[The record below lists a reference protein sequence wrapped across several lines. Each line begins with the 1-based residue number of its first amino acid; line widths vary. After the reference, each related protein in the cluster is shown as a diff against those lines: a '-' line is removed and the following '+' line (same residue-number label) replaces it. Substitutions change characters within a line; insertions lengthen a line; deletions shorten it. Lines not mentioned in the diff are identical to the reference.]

1 MATKHPSGSNTNRSA
16 TGFRPTFV
24 GPLRVKFASYLMAL
38 AALLAALVACG
49 ADETPT
55 EQLVAATATPQQIA
69 AEQATEV
76 SPTAAPRLATAAVA
90 PTDNPGPAPTE
101 APATATSPP
110 PTATPTE
117 TPPTEEPRLPTVGV
131 TAGHPAALLTL
142 LPESTLYVYINLET
156 VSQRPE
162 LMEDVE
168 FQLAHFVST
177 DELPFAEELLV
188 SVGVKALML
197 SSPFLSY
204 EWAIVLLG
212 DFTHLADALKMASQS
227 GAGLAVSV
235 AETHQG
241 TDIYTLT
248 QTGSSGYQ
256 SEIYLAVLDQETL
269 TASPDLVAVQDVL
282 NRYGDGGELPETL
295 VAMVE
300 EWGLSDYFLVTP
312 LAGLG
317 DAMEGPMGAAR
328 FFAYHAT
335 LGELSST
342 TLRGM
347 WQFDNREQAAT
358 AVTWLQQQD
367 EPHWRNIGWGASV
380 LIDEW
385 RLENSTVYG
394 EATVP
399 DEDMPALVQ
408 GN

>member
-1 MATKHPSGSNTNRSA
+1 
-16 TGFRPTFV
+16 
-24 GPLRVKFASYLMAL
+24 MAL